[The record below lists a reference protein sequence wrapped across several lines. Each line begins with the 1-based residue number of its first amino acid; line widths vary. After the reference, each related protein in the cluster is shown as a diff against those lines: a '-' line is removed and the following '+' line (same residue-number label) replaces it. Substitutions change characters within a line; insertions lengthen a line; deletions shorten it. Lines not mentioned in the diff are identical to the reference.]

1 MDKNAIGIA
10 IHEIKQMVLVAIV
23 AAETASDTDPRY
35 FRLSESDT
43 DLLSFS
49 IFDIQERVTKLK
61 DFSGA
66 TNAPDPDHAGAC
78 LPPGGH
84 LACHAR
90 AMADRPG

>member
-66 TNAPDPDHAGAC
+66 TNAPDPASHHAVAIA
-78 LPPGGH
+78 LHPPTTTFY
-84 LACHAR
+84 R
-90 AMADRPG
+90 APMT